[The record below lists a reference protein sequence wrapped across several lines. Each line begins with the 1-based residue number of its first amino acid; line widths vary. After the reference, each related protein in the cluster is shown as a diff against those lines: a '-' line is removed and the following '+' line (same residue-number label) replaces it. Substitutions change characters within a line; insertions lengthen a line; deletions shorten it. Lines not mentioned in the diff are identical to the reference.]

1 MEDREIIELYFARD
15 EQAIAQTE
23 SKYGRICMS
32 IAGNIL
38 LSREDSEECVNDTY
52 LTAWN
57 LIPPERPR
65 RFPAYLAKI
74 VRNLA
79 LKCLERSQAQKRSPE
94 LTISFEELSY
104 ILPDEKVAA
113 QMEDQQLGWII
124 SDFLRTEKEEAR
136 RVFLR
141 KYWFFDSVSEI
152 AQRYG
157 YSENK
162 VKSMLLRTRNRLKE
176 YLRKEGF
183 DV

>member
-1 MEDREIIELYFARD
+1 M
-15 EQAIAQTE
+15 
-23 SKYGRICMS
+23 
-32 IAGNIL
+32 
-38 LSREDSEECVNDTY
+38 
-52 LTAWN
+52 
-57 LIPPERPR
+57 
-65 RFPAYLAKI
+65 
-74 VRNLA
+74 
-79 LKCLERSQAQKRSPE
+79 
-94 LTISFEELSY
+94 SFEELSY
-104 ILPDEKVAA
+104 VLPDEQAAA

-162 VKSMLLRTRNRLKE
+162 VKSMLLRTRNRLRE

>member
-23 SKYGRICMS
+23 VKYGRICMS

-38 LSREDSEECVNDTY
+38 HSREDSEECVNDTY

-57 LIPPERPR
+57 LIPPELPR

-79 LKCLERSQAQKRSPE
+79 LKFLERSQAQKRSPE
-94 LTISFEELSY
+94 LTMSFEELSY
-104 ILPDEKVAA
+104 IFPDEKVAA

-162 VKSMLLRTRNRLKE
+162 VKSMLLRTRNRLRE